1 MEPQI
6 QVVMV
11 TGMSGAGKTSAMA
24 VFENMEYQCIDN
36 YPVILLEQFGELLKS
51 SNRYSKVA
59 MALSLNDAVDAMRI
73 LSNLD
78 WIKLTIVF
86 LDCEDDTLVMRY
98 KFTRRTHPLLIC
110 NRASSLTEAISFERK
125 LAEPVSQMAHIV
137 IDTTN
142 LTKARFQARLE
153 RFFATGNS
161 DSFRISFVSFG
172 YKHGI
177 PRDADLLF
185 DVRFLPNPYYIE
197 SLRELTGN
205 DKAVYNYVIE
215 QPETQEFIQ
224 KMTDLF
230 DYLFENFKRE
240 GKMHLVVGIGCTG
253 GQHRSV
259 SLTNY
264 FADYYSKKYQVHRL
278 HRDAVH

>member
-1 MEPQI
+1 METKI

-36 YPVILLEQFGELLKS
+36 YPVMLLEQFGELLKT

-59 MALSLNDAVDAMRI
+59 LALSLNDAINAIRI

-78 WIKLTIVF
+78 WIALTIVF
-86 LDCEDDTLVMRY
+86 LDCEDEILLTRY
-98 KFTRRTHPLLIC
+98 KFTRRVHPLLIS
-110 NRASSLTEAISFERK
+110 NRASSLFDAISFERK
-125 LAEPVSQMAHIV
+125 IAEPVKQMANIV
-137 IDTTN
+137 LDTSRYTI
-142 LTKARFQARLE
+142 ARFQDRLE
-153 RFFATGNS
+153 RLFAQGGR
-161 DSFRISFVSFG
+161 DSFRISFISFG

-185 DVRFLPNPYYIE
+185 DVRFLPNPYYE
-197 SLRELTGN
+197 PSLRELTGN
-205 DKAVYNYVIE
+205 DQAVYDYVME
-215 QPETQEFIQ
+215 KPETQEFVRRMIE
-224 KMTDLF
+224 ML
-230 DYLFENFKRE
+230 DYLFVNFEKE

-259 SLTNY
+259 TLTNY
-264 FADYYSKKYQVHRL
+264 FADYYAERYQVHRL
-278 HRDAVH
+278 HRDAQH